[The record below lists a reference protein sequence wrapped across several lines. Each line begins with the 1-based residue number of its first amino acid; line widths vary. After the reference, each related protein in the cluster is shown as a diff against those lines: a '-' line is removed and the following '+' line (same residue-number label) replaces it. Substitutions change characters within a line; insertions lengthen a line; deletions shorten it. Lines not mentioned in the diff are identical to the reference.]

1 MSAVIETSGLGK
13 RYGEITALRGVD
25 LGVESGTVVGLLGP
39 NGAGKTT
46 LVEILEG
53 LRAPTEGRVSVF
65 GMDPRDAAS
74 PLRERIGVQL
84 QRTSFPETLSVGEIL
99 DVFRSFYREPV
110 PRQELLEVVRLRE
123 KVNVRPGQLSGGQR
137 QRLALAT
144 ALAGRPEL
152 LILDEP
158 TAGLDPAARRSLHD
172 LLRGLGGDGRT
183 ILLTTHYT
191 EEAEKLCDRI
201 LMLREG
207 ELVADGSPLQL
218 VKQARGESRIWV
230 EVSGEMDPAPLLE
243 AGAREDGSE
252 GAYRCFTTRRP
263 ARAVEALGT
272 MLRDQGLELE
282 DLRVKRPTLEDVYLE
297 LMEGSDGAPRPE
309 FPAGSDPNPE
319 PAPAVAAG
327 AGEGSAAG

>member
-1 MSAVIETSGLGK
+1 MSEVIETRGLGK
-13 RYGEITALRGVD
+13 RYGEVTALREVD
-25 LGVESGTVVGLLGP
+25 LSVESGTVVGLLGP

-53 LRAPTEGRVSVF
+53 LRTPSWGRVLVF
-65 GMDPRDAAS
+65 GVDPRDAES
-74 PLRERIGVQL
+74 SLRERIGVQL
-84 QRTSFPETLSVGEIL
+84 QRTSFPDTLSVGEIL

-110 PRQELLEVVRLRE
+110 PRRELLELVGLEPRAGA
-123 KVNVRPGQLSGGQR
+123 RPDELSGGQR

-144 ALAGRPEL
+144 ALAGRPDL

-172 LLRGLGGDGRT
+172 LIRELRGDGRT

-207 ELVADGSPLQL
+207 ELVADGTPLEL
-218 VKQARGESRIWV
+218 VKRAGGESRIWV
-230 EVSGEMDPAPLLE
+230 EVSGEMDPGPLLD

-263 ARAVEALGT
+263 ARAVEALGRI
-272 MLRDQGLELE
+272 LRDQGLELE

-297 LMEGSDGAPRPE
+297 IMEGGDGAPRPE
-309 FPAGSDPNPE
+309 FPAGSDPDSA
-319 PAPAVAAG
+319 PAPAMAAG
-327 AGEGSAAG
+327 AGEESGGG